1 MPAWAWTNEIK
12 RMLKSYYVNDILE
25 GRLGHKRPIVQILQN
40 VPSPLREARELHVDA
55 ENNRAV
61 VLIDSVFGLLLLG
74 ALMRGFIQQ
83 GFSWDVLT
91 FGIDSV
97 QVKYSGHVMP
107 PKPFMVIDITS
118 ASDFN
123 DNRLIIKGLQKIK
136 ETTN

>member
-1 MPAWAWTNEIK
+1 
-12 RMLKSYYVNDILE
+12 MLKSYYVDEILA
-25 GRLGHKRPIVQILQN
+25 GRLGHKRPIVKILQN
-40 VPSPLREARELHVDA
+40 VPNALREAKELHVDA
-55 ENNRAV
+55 QNNRAV

-91 FGIDSV
+91 FGIDRV

-123 DNRLIIKGLQKIK
+123 DNRLLINGLQRIK
-136 ETTN
+136 K